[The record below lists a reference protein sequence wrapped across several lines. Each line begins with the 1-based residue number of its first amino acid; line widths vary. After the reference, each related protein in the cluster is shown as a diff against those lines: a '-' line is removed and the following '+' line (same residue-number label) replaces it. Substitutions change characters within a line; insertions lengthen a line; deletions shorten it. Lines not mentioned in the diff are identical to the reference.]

1 MPNPPKIALI
11 ATGGTID
18 SLGRDPLDL
27 AFYFETGDR
36 LPDDA
41 LLGSVRAQVAP
52 IADVHEIRHPR
63 TPSYAMTDAVWTAL
77 ADTLAELETAGYDG
91 AVITHGTNTL
101 EETAFFLDLVLAS
114 DMPVVL
120 TGAMRPA
127 NALSSDGQLN
137 LVNAIRVAASPE
149 SRGRGVLVALNDTVH
164 AARFVTKGST
174 FRVDA
179 FRSPDVGPLGYADAD
194 GTVVFYQAPRQ
205 RLHVDVPATEQLP
218 RVDIVVSY
226 SAADGALIDAAVAA
240 GAAGIVS
247 VGTGAGRVTKLEAEA
262 YRRAQDAGVV
272 VCQAT
277 RVPSGRV
284 ARSDAMREQR
294 LVGAGNLPPWK
305 ARILLRLLLAT
316 TSDIEALQHNFDRC

>member
-1 MPNPPKIALI
+1 
-11 ATGGTID
+11 
-18 SLGRDPLDL
+18 
-27 AFYFETGDR
+27 
-36 LPDDA
+36 
-41 LLGSVRAQVAP
+41 
-52 IADVHEIRHPR
+52 
-63 TPSYAMTDAVWTAL
+63 TDAVWMAL

-226 SAADGALIDAAVAA
+226 SAADGALIDVSVAA

-247 VGTGAGRVTKLEAEA
+247 VGT
-262 YRRAQDAGVV
+262 
-272 VCQAT
+272 
-277 RVPSGRV
+277 
-284 ARSDAMREQR
+284 
-294 LVGAGNLPPWK
+294 
-305 ARILLRLLLAT
+305 
-316 TSDIEALQHNFDRC
+316 